1 MIDKTSVQQLIQNK
15 LILGNNS
22 FDINNSMNICYVF
35 DHGAVRGAGVSICSI
50 CKNNFSIGSVTVIH
64 VLECYDAV
72 ITFNFPILCIGKHC
86 RLVCIQ
92 VRDFNIIGSPNT
104 VSGKNNQHNR

>member
-15 LILGNNS
+15 LILGNNL

-50 CKNNFSIGSVTVIH
+50 CKNN
-64 VLECYDAV
+64 
-72 ITFNFPILCIGKHC
+72 PK
-86 RLVCIQ
+86 Q
-92 VRDFNIIGSPNT
+92 NIIFLLPAAFMI
-104 VSGKNNQHNR
+104 